1 MAQEKLPEF
10 RLCACGLHGRIIC
23 ADGSIEMEVF
33 TTSMARKALA
43 SAVERKR
50 VEARHVARLV
60 GLIGASGL
68 TLHYDEVPQGIMS
81 AVSEW
86 NDRRSGPSPK
96 PEPPCLKEGA

>member
-1 MAQEKLPEF
+1 MAEEKLPEF
-10 RLCACGLHGRIIC
+10 RLCGCHLHGRIIC
-23 ADGSIEMEVF
+23 ADGSAELEVF

-60 GLIGASGL
+60 RMIAASGL

-86 NDRRSGPSPK
+86 NDRRSETRPK
-96 PEPPCLKEGA
+96 PEPPCLKAAV